1 MEILGFANML
11 KTMNKASKGFDEAAQ
26 GFLNRVGTKFLKS
39 VKLKTPVDTGYLRRS
54 WNMEQG
60 HYRVTIG
67 TNVKYAL
74 PVEEGHRTRSGG
86 FVEGKHMLKT
96 TIEEFET
103 EIEEEFDNMIKILW
117 K

>member
-11 KTMNKASKGFDEAAQ
+11 KTMNEASKGFDEAAQ
-26 GFLNRVGTKFLKS
+26 SFLNRVGTKFLKR
-39 VKLKTPVDTGYLRRS
+39 VKIKTPFDTGYLRRS
-54 WNMEQG
+54 WGIEEA

-67 TNVKYAL
+67 NNVKYAL

-96 TIEEFET
+96 TMEEIET
-103 EIEEEFDNMIKILW
+103 EIDKEFDNMIKILW

>member
-1 MEILGFANML
+1 MEILGFANMM
-11 KTMNKASKGFDEAAQ
+11 KTMYKASKSYDEATQ
-26 GFLNRVGTKFLKS
+26 TFLNRVGTDFLKK
-39 VKLKTPVDTGYLRRS
+39 VKIKTPVDTGYLKRS

-67 TNVKYAL
+67 TNVEYAAA
-74 PVEEGHRTRSGG
+74 VEEGHRTRSGG

-96 TIEEFET
+96 TMEET
-103 EIEEEFDNMIKILW
+103 ESVIEEEFDNMLKILW